1 MDDDAVTTVLNNDL
15 QTIINDY
22 LSE

>member
-1 MDDDAVTTVLNNDL
+1 MNDDAVTTVLNNDL